1 MQFLIFLNYNLV
13 EMEIHFFK
21 QCNYKVSIAMPRIY
35 IHVKRGILGWNLF
48 DKDTNTEKPK
58 SFIH

>member
-21 QCNYKVSIAMPRIY
+21 QFNYEVSIAMQIICIY
-35 IHVKRGILGWNLF
+35 LKEGHFRL
-48 DKDTNTEKPK
+48 E
-58 SFIH
+58 FI